1 MRLFLASFLLLMIVS
16 SCSKNVNYTPEHIKQ
31 TSGRYLFNQEEV
43 IDVYYDDNDLYLHWK
58 SGRIKPV
65 VLDEN
70 TFFVAD
76 MYKKLRFVTHPTTKK
91 RYLGIVSDDDA
102 TNVDYAYL
110 KVADTFKTPSMYL
123 KNKQYDEAIAGY
135 LQLHQQDSTSVF
147 LNERRFNS
155 LGYGLLRERD
165 YDNAIKIFEMN
176 VDLYPYS
183 DNVYDS
189 LADAYL
195 RSGDSL
201 QAFANYQKAL
211 QLNAGNERA
220 RAFVEIYNKK
230 E

>member
-1 MRLFLASFLLLMIVS
+1 MKNSLITLFLVLAVFG
-16 SCSKNVNYTPEHIKQ
+16 CSKNVKYTPEHIKQ

-43 IDVYYDDNDLYLHWK
+43 IDVYYDDNDLYLNWK

-70 TFFVAD
+70 TFFVPD
-76 MYKKLRFVTHPTTKK
+76 MYKKLRFVVHPTTKK
-91 RYLGIVSDDDA
+91 RYLGIVPDDDD
-102 TNVDYAYL
+102 TKVDYAYL

-135 LQLHQQDSTSVF
+135 MQIHQQDSTSMF

-155 LGYGLLRERD
+155 IGYGLLRERD
-165 YDNAIKIFEMN
+165 YDNAIKVFQMN
-176 VDLYPYS
+176 VALYPLS

-201 QAFANYQKAL
+201 QAFTNYQKAL

-220 RAFVEIYNKK
+220 RTFVENYDKK